1 MSDPQPEIQ
10 SPPADTPTDPVD
22 SAVVALARSVERTG
36 RRVEA
41 LDTLVA
47 QLAADLTTL
56 ARALAA
62 RTRPGDAPPDAGE
75 GPPAVRSWLLVDDP
89 DQALADL
96 ADLAAWMDEVFLR
109 YRDAQVPPC
118 WLWHPEVIEE
128 LWWLY
133 QAHAD
138 AYHPE
143 TGTWA
148 RVGDWHDRQRPG
160 VVRRLRA
167 VAGCELALH
176 LTDPTNPAWLSGTA
190 SHVGPPP
197 PAPCTDAVAAVAAAW
212 VGHRGQPEPEP
223 AQLTESHR
231 YGRTSIGGRR

>member
-1 MSDPQPEIQ
+1 M
-10 SPPADTPTDPVD
+10 
-22 SAVVALARSVERTG
+22 
-36 RRVEA
+36 
-41 LDTLVA
+41 
-47 QLAADLTTL
+47 
-56 ARALAA
+56 
-62 RTRPGDAPPDAGE
+62 
-75 GPPAVRSWLLVDDP
+75 LLVDDP

-96 ADLAAWMDEVFLR
+96 ADLAVWMDAVFLR

-128 LWWLY
+128 LWRLY
-133 QAHAD
+133 QAHGD

-176 LTDPTNPAWLSGTA
+176 LTDPTNPAWLPGTA
-190 SHVGPPP
+190 SHVGQPRR
-197 PAPCTDAVAAVAAAW
+197 PAGSGAM
-212 VGHRGQPEPEP
+212 H
-223 AQLTESHR
+223 
-231 YGRTSIGGRR
+231 GRGRRRRRRLGWTPRAARA

>member
-1 MSDPQPEIQ
+1 MPD
-10 SPPADTPTDPVD
+10 DTPPTSGPTPGAGQQDPTV
-22 SAVVALARSVERTG
+22 AALARLVERTG
-36 RRVEA
+36 RRVTA
-41 LDTLVA
+41 LDTAVA
-47 QLAADLTTL
+47 QLAADVATL
-56 ARALAA
+56 ARAWDTRTPPSAA
-62 RTRPGDAPPDAGE
+62 AHDGE
-75 GPPAVRSWLLVDDP
+75 DGPPAVRSWLLVDDA

-96 ADLAAWMDEVFLR
+96 AELAAWMDAVFLR

-128 LWWLY
+128 LWWLA
-133 QAHAD
+133 QAHGD

-190 SHVGPPP
+190 SHVGPPA

-212 VGHRGQPEPEP
+212 AGHRGQPEPEP
-223 AQLTESHR
+223 AQLAESHR
-231 YGRTSIGGRR
+231 YDRESLGARR